1 MRDLA
6 VVMEKRNAL
15 VKELENLKEIKEK
28 LFPLFVWGEYK
39 NLAQSQRDRYN
50 YIMSARNK
58 MQEQVAVLN
67 FILNEDTEWKD
78 ATVCETFDFTL
89 EDLKREANSC
99 KCECNCNECALI
111 KALRNIL

>member
-28 LFPLFVWGEYK
+28 LFPLFVWSGYK
-39 NLAQSQRDRYN
+39 NLEQSQRSRYN

-78 ATVCETFDFTL
+78 ATVSETFNFTL
-89 EDLKREANSC
+89 EDLKREVN
-99 KCECNCNECALI
+99 EYRCNCCTRCE
-111 KALRNIL
+111 